1 VLVVA
6 EITTSVVLLV
16 AAGLL
21 IRALWTV
28 HEVKPGF
35 EPRGVLTLR
44 TMLPLPKYETV
55 ERRSQFYRQVLDD
68 VEKLPGVER
77 AAYIT
82 AVPLGPMGG
91 GIWPIAT
98 DGHPADGP
106 EQHTASLRVVTPGF
120 FDALEIPLL
129 AGRDV
134 DERDTR
140 SSPFAAVVS
149 DSFARRHWPGQS
161 ALGRRFFMAFEERI
175 IVGVVGHVQVRGL
188 ERPSEPQVYLPH
200 RQMPDGGLIGYTP
213 KDLVVRS
220 TLASDALVPALRS
233 IILRADPQQPISD
246 IALYTDIIETH
257 TAPRRTQLRVLG
269 GFAAVAL
276 LLAGIGLHG
285 LLAFS
290 VSTRTREIGVRI
302 ALGAA
307 SRNILVLVVRHG
319 LLLAAAGLI
328 LGVALAYAAGRS
340 MQAILAGVSP
350 ADATAFGGA
359 VGLVLVV
366 TLAGT
371 LVPALR
377 AMRVDPLEAIRTE

>member
-1 VLVVA
+1 
-6 EITTSVVLLV
+6 
-16 AAGLL
+16 
-21 IRALWTV
+21 
-28 HEVKPGF
+28 
-35 EPRGVLTLR
+35 
-44 TMLPLPKYETV
+44 
-55 ERRSQFYRQVLDD
+55 
-68 VEKLPGVER
+68 
-77 AAYIT
+77 
-82 AVPLGPMGG
+82 
-91 GIWPIAT
+91 
-98 DGHPADGP
+98 
-106 EQHTASLRVVTPGF
+106 VTPGF
-120 FDALEIPLL
+120 FHALEIPLR

-140 SSPFAAVVS
+140 STPFVAVVS
-149 DSFARRHWPGQS
+149 DSFAQRHWPGQS
-161 ALGRRFFMAFEERI
+161 PLGRRFFMAFEERT

-220 TLASDALVPALRS
+220 SVAADALVPALRA
-233 IILRADPQQPISD
+233 IIRRADPQQPISD
-246 IALYTDIIETH
+246 IASYTDIVDTH
-257 TAPRRTQLRVLG
+257 TAPRQTQLRVLG

-290 VSTRTREIGVRI
+290 VSARTREIGVRI

-307 SRNILVLVVRHG
+307 SRNILTLVVRHG

-340 MQAILAGVSP
+340 MQAILVGVSP

-359 VGLVLVV
+359 VVLVLAV
-366 TLAGT
+366 TVAGT

-377 AMRVDPLEAIRTE
+377 AVRVDPLEAIRTE